1 MINPEHVYEAIW
13 HTLISFVYLLF
24 LTRIMGR
31 KQIAQLT
38 FFDYVTGISIGSI
51 AAVVAVDQSIEL
63 DVLIASLS
71 VWTICMMITNYL
83 TKISVPARK
92 IIDSHPVLVIHDG
105 KILEEQLGRM
115 HYNVDDLLMQLRIQ
129 KVFDP
134 SQVELGIMEPNGELS
149 VKMRPQFSS
158 VTNQDMNIIQSAPLA
173 SGLTGRQLIIDGLVI
188 NKELSALGLSRQWL
202 GDQLKL
208 QGITDISDIL
218 VASIKPDGTL
228 YIDKKNDQLNSILNP
243 PSNPSL

>member
-1 MINPEHVYEAIW
+1 MINLDHVYEAIW
-13 HTLISFVYLLF
+13 HTLISFIYLLF

-83 TKISVPARK
+83 TKNSVPARK
-92 IIDSHPVLVIHDG
+92 IIDSHPVVVIHNG

-115 HYNVDDLLMQLRIQ
+115 HYNIDDLLMQLRIQ
-129 KVFDP
+129 SVFDP
-134 SQVELGIMEPNGELS
+134 SEVELGIMEPNGELS
-149 VKMRPQFSS
+149 IKKRPQFST
-158 VTNQDMNIIQSAPLA
+158 VTNQDLNIIQSAPLA
-173 SGLTGRQLIIDGLVI
+173 SEFTGRQLIVDGIVID
-188 NKELSALGLSRQWL
+188 KELETLGVSTQWL
-202 GDQLKL
+202 SDQLKL
-208 QGITDISDIL
+208 QGIVAITDIL

-228 YIDKKNDQLNSILNP
+228 YIDKKIDNLNPILNHE
-243 PSNPSL
+243 N

>member
-1 MINPEHVYEAIW
+1 MINLDHVYEAIW
-13 HTLISFVYLLF
+13 HTLISFIYLLF

-71 VWTICMMITNYL
+71 VWTICMMITNFL
-83 TKISVPARK
+83 TKNSVPARK
-92 IIDSHPVLVIHDG
+92 IIDSHPVVVIHNG

-115 HYNVDDLLMQLRIQ
+115 HYNIDDLLMQLRIQ
-129 KVFDP
+129 SVFDP
-134 SQVELGIMEPNGELS
+134 SEVELGIMEPNGELS
-149 VKMRPQFSS
+149 VKKRPQFST
-158 VTNQDMNIIQSAPLA
+158 VTNQDLNIIRSESLA
-173 SGLTGRQLIIDGLVI
+173 SEFTGRQLVVDGIVID
-188 NKELSALGLSRQWL
+188 KELKTLGVSTQWL
-202 GDQLKL
+202 VDQLKL
-208 QGITDISDIL
+208 QGVVDITDIL

-228 YIDKKNDQLNSILNP
+228 YIDKKIDNLNPILNHE
-243 PSNPSL
+243 N

>member
-1 MINPEHVYEAIW
+1 MINLEHVYEAIW
-13 HTLISFVYLLF
+13 HTLIGFIYLLF

-83 TKISVPARK
+83 TKTSVPARK

-149 VKMRPQFSS
+149 VKMRPQFST
-158 VTNQDMNIIQSAPLA
+158 VTNQDLNIIQSTPLA
-173 SGLTGRQLIIDGLVI
+173 SGLTGRELVVDGQVID
-188 NKELSALGLSRQWL
+188 KELAALGVSRQWL
-202 GDQLKL
+202 DDQLKL

-218 VASIKPDGTL
+218 VASIKPDATL
-228 YIDKKNDQLNSILNP
+228 YVDKKNDQLNPIN
-243 PSNPSL
+243 

>member
-1 MINPEHVYEAIW
+1 
-13 HTLISFVYLLF
+13 
-24 LTRIMGR
+24 MGR

-83 TKISVPARK
+83 TKNSVPARK
-92 IIDSHPVLVIHDG
+92 IIDSHPVVVIHNG

-115 HYNVDDLLMQLRIQ
+115 HYNIDDLLMQLRIQ
-129 KVFDP
+129 SVFDP
-134 SQVELGIMEPNGELS
+134 SEVELGIMEPNGELS
-149 VKMRPQFSS
+149 IKKRPQFST
-158 VTNQDMNIIQSAPLA
+158 VTNQDLNIIQSAPLA
-173 SGLTGRQLIIDGLVI
+173 SEFTGRQLIVDGIVID
-188 NKELSALGLSRQWL
+188 KELETLGVSTQWL
-202 GDQLKL
+202 SDQLKL
-208 QGITDISDIL
+208 QGIVDITDIL

-228 YIDKKNDQLNSILNP
+228 YIDKKIDNLNPILNHE
-243 PSNPSL
+243 N

>member
-1 MINPEHVYEAIW
+1 MINLEHVYEAIW
-13 HTLISFVYLLF
+13 HTLISFIYLLF

-83 TKISVPARK
+83 TKNSVPARK
-92 IIDSHPVLVIHDG
+92 IIDSHPVVVIHNG

-115 HYNVDDLLMQLRIQ
+115 HYNIDDLLMQLRIQ
-129 KVFDP
+129 SIFDP
-134 SQVELGIMEPNGELS
+134 SEVELGIMEPNGELS
-149 VKMRPQFSS
+149 VKKRPQFST
-158 VTNQDMNIIQSAPLA
+158 VTNQDLNIIRSESLA
-173 SGLTGRQLIIDGLVI
+173 SEFTGRQLVVDGIVID
-188 NKELSALGLSRQWL
+188 KELETLGVSTQWL
-202 GDQLKL
+202 IDQLKL
-208 QGITDISDIL
+208 QGIVDITDIL

-228 YIDKKNDQLNSILNP
+228 YIDKKIDNLNPILNHE
-243 PSNPSL
+243 N